1 MAFPSFSG
9 STVSKETRSLLVF
22 AAVFIAFV
30 LLKAVGGTES
40 LEIDSFPAPTVSST
54 TTGTTVPVREARV
67 STTTIAWRE
76 TVVPNAVVT
85 RVVDG
90 DTADVLIDGTS
101 STTRIRLLGI
111 NTPESVDPRR
121 PVQCFG
127 KEASMALKE
136 LIQGERVA
144 LMEDPQADDR
154 DRYGRWL
161 RTIVLED
168 GTDANATMIIQ
179 GYAHAYLD
187 FPLSKARK
195 AQLRALQAQAEAAK
209 TGLWN
214 EATCAGEAYK

>member
-67 STTTIAWRE
+67 STTTIAWSE